1 MSPRRTQLMRLIKAA
16 RNAAALQPDGS
27 KVPTTRC
34 FSLEGEV
41 HEMLQQA
48 ADSGKLAVVTQT
60 YAHRVMRL
68 VMEKVRGWGNG

>member
-1 MSPRRTQLMRLIKAA
+1 MKLIKAA

-34 FSLEGEV
+34 FSIQAELG
-41 HEMLQQA
+41 EMLETAEQA
-48 ADSGKLAVVTQT
+48 GKLAVVTQT

-68 VMEKVRGWGNG
+68 ISEKVGSLTFQHG